1 VLVQLGRAAAA
12 AAPPTLRSRGARDPE
27 RQVSAERSV
36 SARTG
41 RPTGRAARRRW
52 GAAAARVRTAQA
64 GGRAGTPAEQTL
76 YEAASSGDVV
86 EVRGLVALGVNVD
99 ERMRVWRRRST
110 ARRNREG
117 RVEVIKVLELGAK
130 QGGE

>member
-1 VLVQLGRAAAA
+1 
-12 AAPPTLRSRGARDPE
+12 
-27 RQVSAERSV
+27 
-36 SARTG
+36 
-41 RPTGRAARRRW
+41 
-52 GAAAARVRTAQA
+52 
-64 GGRAGTPAEQTL
+64 
-76 YEAASSGDVV
+76 VV